1 MPILYNSKIC
11 CTKNKIVPV
20 FKRGITSIDDLLN
33 LFGQMESREGM
44 ITKWGITCNFLI
56 YEQLRFR
63 FHNFMR
69 NLFFFLISQK
79 KLFFIFLFFASHWYK
94 YCRGDFQ

>member
-33 LFGQMESREGM
+33 LFGQMESREVI

-69 NLFFFLISQK
+69 NHKDGTMFEQPCLPFLIQISNI
-79 KLFFIFLFFASHWYK
+79 L
-94 YCRGDFQ
+94 